1 MSPRVVRLARLTPES
16 MTPDPKPGAS
26 PPLSPLTADSLA
38 LHLLTGKNPEPHLD
52 LQCLWICLC
61 VTISMTV
68 PLQVASGQP
77 HRGRSAPLVPSFH
90 MAASVALVEVLL
102 YMSPMHQCSCPPT
115 DSKRSLDTPWSCL
128 RPQGCSGCPASHPHP
143 THSQGLHP
151 PSSQALLG

>member
-1 MSPRVVRLARLTPES
+1 MWFLHCRPWFSE
-16 MTPDPKPGAS
+16 S
-26 PPLSPLTADSLA
+26 PPTYLHLNVPEGCQACTSDPGIHDPRPQTWRLPSTVPTHSDSLA

-115 DSKRSLDTPWSCL
+115 DSKRSLDTP
-128 RPQGCSGCPASHPHP
+128 
-143 THSQGLHP
+143 
-151 PSSQALLG
+151 